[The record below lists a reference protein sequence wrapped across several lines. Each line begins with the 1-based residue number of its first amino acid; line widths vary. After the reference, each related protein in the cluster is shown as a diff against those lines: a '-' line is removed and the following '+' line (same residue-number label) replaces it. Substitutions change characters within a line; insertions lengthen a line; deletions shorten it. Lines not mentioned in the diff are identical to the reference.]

1 MLGKLKVLLKI
12 VAAFIVLAVILFGIY
27 RREYL
32 SQAIP
37 VYMQY
42 LQMKHKWKT
51 NNSGT
56 YAFIYG
62 DRCLPL
68 SYYFIEDNR
77 LKYIFRNGNLP
88 ESKYLIKGDKILDYI
103 SHGAF
108 CTGFRN
114 PKKILMEA
122 RFDEILLIL
131 WSKLWDK
138 TSFEN
143 KNLQYPIE
151 IGYDSVYGYP
161 KGILIGGGGYEG
173 CIRTGEGKPYFK
185 FINFGLIMYKKH
197 TVFSE
202 KDIDKTLSNL
212 QYISYAYKNNND
224 TFKKKNIV
232 GGNIIKGYIIKKMD

>member
-1 MLGKLKVLLKI
+1 MIALVLLT
-12 VAAFIVLAVILFGIY
+12 VIIFGIY

-37 VYMQY
+37 VYIQY

-51 NNSGT
+51 HNSGT
-56 YAFIYG
+56 YAVIYG

-77 LKYIFRNGNLP
+77 LKYIFRIGNFP
-88 ESKYLIKGDKILDYI
+88 VSKYLIKGDKILDYI
-103 SHGAF
+103 SYGAF

-138 TSFEN
+138 TPLEN

-151 IGYDSVYGYP
+151 IGYDSIYGYP
-161 KGILIGGGGYEG
+161 KGIWIGRGSYEG

-212 QYISYAYKNNND
+212 QYISYPGKNNND
-224 TFKKKNIV
+224 KFEKKDIV
-232 GGNIIKGYIIKKMD
+232 GSDIIKSYIIKKID